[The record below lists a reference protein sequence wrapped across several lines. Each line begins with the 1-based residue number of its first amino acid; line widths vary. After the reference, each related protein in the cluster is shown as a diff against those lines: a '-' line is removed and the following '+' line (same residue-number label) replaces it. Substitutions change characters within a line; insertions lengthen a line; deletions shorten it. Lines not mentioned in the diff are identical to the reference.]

1 MKRPALP
8 ACALLLSLV
17 CAGSALARDKD
28 KVDHINFQFNGHQ
41 RTYSVM
47 IPSAAAPTAPLA
59 AVVLLHAQGGWASDV
74 MSLWHS
80 YASHAGFIVIA
91 PESLSN
97 TLWDSKVD
105 GPDFLHAVVSDVNT
119 KHPIDPHRVYLF
131 GETSGGVYALAVGLF
146 DAQSWGG
153 TCVHAA
159 VLDPS
164 NYGLFQHAAWKEPF
178 QEWVGDNDADAPIH
192 MMTNERDAFKAA
204 GFPFDLRVIPN
215 SDAAYGNVYDEVN
228 EACWKFFQQHQIP
241 DNVVTPFAAAPATP
255 APAAPSK

>member
-1 MKRPALP
+1 MKRAALP
-8 ACALLLSLV
+8 ACAVLLLLA
-17 CAGSALARDKD
+17 CAGSALAKDKD
-28 KVDHINFQFNGHQ
+28 KVDKVNFQFDGHQ
-41 RTYSVM
+41 RMYSVM
-47 IPSAAAPTAPLA
+47 IPNSAAPTAPLA

-74 MSLWHS
+74 MGLWHS
-80 YASHAGFIVIA
+80 FASHAGFIVIA

-105 GPDFLHAVVSDVNT
+105 GPPFLHAVLADVNQ
-119 KHPIDPHRVYLF
+119 KHPIDPAKVYLF
-131 GETSGGVYALAVGLF
+131 GETSGGVYALAVGLY

-178 QEWVGDNDADAPIH
+178 QVWVGDNDADSPIH

-204 GFPFDLRVIPN
+204 GFPFDLKVIPN

-228 EACWKFFQQHQIP
+228 EGCWKFFQQHQIP
-241 DNVVTPFAAAPATP
+241 ANLAAPFAPAAAAAPA
-255 APAAPSK
+255 AK